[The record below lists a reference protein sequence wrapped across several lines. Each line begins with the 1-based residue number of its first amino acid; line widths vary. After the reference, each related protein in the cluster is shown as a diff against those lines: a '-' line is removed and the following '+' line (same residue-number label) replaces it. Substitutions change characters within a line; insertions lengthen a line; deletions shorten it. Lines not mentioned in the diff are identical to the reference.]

1 MKEGK
6 NMATAIE
13 LTCSKC
19 GATMEVTDKATG
31 KVTCPYC
38 HNESVIDGLV
48 KNSQILE
55 KENINSGVSMTLTKP
70 DISNAIFKSFDN
82 SIVFPLDIFDKGAVY
97 SEEHLTIPSYLFY
110 CNGMASFNYE
120 AGVQKERLAGGQVKS
135 NGKVKMQTETYTE
148 WTPMSGATNA
158 SAAVFAPGSRE
169 LSNITCDLYYGYDAN
184 KLVDVEELSFPAD
197 VKPYTYNIPAP
208 AAFNEYAK
216 PVMERKLRANAETS
230 LANKQYRNLSLGG
243 CQVQKD
249 DTSRVTLGVYKLGYQ
264 YGGANYTL
272 YVTGDGSNSLWET
285 IPVDAERKA
294 KHDELTARQNKLASK
309 RTGFL
314 VTAIICLVLAWP
326 TSGISLIGTALFGYF
341 WFKRKSDRK
350 KLQEE
355 FDAFVAQANN
365 AKNDFVRKGT
375 LISGL

>member
-1 MKEGK
+1 
-6 NMATAIE
+6 MATAIE

-19 GATMEVTDKATG
+19 GATMEVADKATG
-31 KVTCPYC
+31 KVVCPYC
-38 HNESVIDGLV
+38 HNESVIDGLI
-48 KNSQILE
+48 KNSQILD

-97 SEEHLTIPSYLFY
+97 TEEHLIVPSYLFY

-120 AGVQKERLAGGQVKS
+120 AGVQKERLAGGQVSS
-135 NGKVKMQTETYTE
+135 NGKVKMETETYIE

-158 SAAVFAPGSRE
+158 SAGIFAPGNRE
-169 LSNITCDLYYGYDAN
+169 MSNVACALYQGYDAN
-184 KLVDVEELSFPAD
+184 RLVDVEELSFPND
-197 VKPYTYNIPAP
+197 IKQYTYNIPAP

-216 PVMERKLRANAETS
+216 PVMENKLRANAEIS
-230 LANKQYRNLSLGG
+230 LANKQYRNLSIGG

-249 DTSRVTLGVYKLGYQ
+249 DTSRVTLSLYKLGYQ
-264 YGGANYTL
+264 YGGANYTFYL
-272 YVTGDGSNSLWET
+272 TGDGSNSLWEN

-294 KHDELTARQNKLASK
+294 KLDELNERQNKLKSK

-314 VTAIICLVLAWP
+314 VFAIICLVLAFA
-326 TSGISLIGTALFGYF
+326 TYGISLIGTGLFGYF

-365 AKNDFVRKGT
+365 AKNNFMAKGT